1 MSTPLSAVLPGALL
15 MLAAVA
21 ALALGLPLPTTDD
34 LFFYG
39 APIQIAQGGGLEN
52 PPLRGFLEGL
62 GTKAY
67 HCHVPLQSWALG
79 LWLKL
84 WGVSSAAIL
93 GFVWTVFA
101 LGAAGLETLLRRL
114 CWALPERLLLLLVYL
129 TLHLVAASRPD
140 GLALALALAGGAVL
154 SFEDRGRF
162 FGGSLLL
169 GLGVLAYPM
178 AALWGLLAAALNWLG
193 TPREQRRPW
202 SAFILPFAAAALLC
216 AALFWWMLDGRLAE
230 WLRVFQWV
238 RAERGRPLWLM
249 AELVAEFL
257 TAPRR
262 DVLFVPVLLS
272 LPVSL
277 FLAWRWRLRLPAQT
291 LPTVALALL
300 TSLGCA
306 LLYFAH
312 ASMQTAVLCGFLAA
326 GAVVTAT
333 GSRLALTGLT
343 GVYLCTFSLWWLQAS
358 FREVPPESERAA
370 ARTAAARAVTEKRA
384 LRVDSASARY
394 AFDFRL
400 PPEAYDVIYSTT
412 ARPYSPPFAQR
423 EASGETWIVARSW
436 IRFLNRAPA
445 ATQEYPRVTIRG
457 KGIDTLPLHPYEIVV
472 LGPP

>member
-1 MSTPLSAVLPGALL
+1 MSARPPSILLALL
-15 MLAAVA
+15 LLLAIGA
-21 ALALGLPLPTTDD
+21 AFTLGLPLPTTDD

-62 GTKAY
+62 GTTAY
-67 HCHVPLQSWALG
+67 FCHVPLHPWALG

-93 GFVWTVFA
+93 AFVWTVYA
-101 LGAAGLETLLRRL
+101 IGAAGLEILLRRL
-114 CWALPERLLLLLVYL
+114 RWALPERLLLLLVYL
-129 TLHLVAASRPD
+129 TLHLVSASRPD
-140 GLALALALAGGAVL
+140 GLALALALSGGAVL
-154 SFEDRGRF
+154 SFDHRGRF
-162 FGGSLLL
+162 FAGSLLL
-169 GLGVLAYPM
+169 GFGVLAYPM

-193 TPREQRRPW
+193 TLPAQRRPW
-202 SAFILPFAAAALLC
+202 SAFALPFAAAAIIC

-249 AELVAEFL
+249 AQLVAEFL
-257 TAPRR
+257 AAPRR
-262 DVLFVPVLLS
+262 DVLLVPVLFC

-277 FLAWRWRLRLPAQT
+277 LLAWRWRQRLPAQT

-312 ASMQTAVLCGFLAA
+312 SSMQTSILCGFLAA
-326 GAVVTAT
+326 GAVITAT
-333 GSRLALTGLT
+333 GSRLALAGLT
-343 GVYLCTFSLWWLQAS
+343 GVYLCTFSLWWLQAG
-358 FREVPPESERAA
+358 FRQEPPAAERAA
-370 ARTAAARAVTEKRA
+370 ARAAAARAVAEKRA
-384 LRVDSASARY
+384 LRIDSASARY

-412 ARPYSPPFAQR
+412 ARPYAPPFAQR
-423 EASGETWIVARSW
+423 EAAGETWILARSW

-445 ATQEYPRVTIRG
+445 AAQEYPRVTIRG
-457 KGIDTLPLHPYEIVV
+457 RAIDPLPLHPFEIVV
-472 LGPP
+472 LAP